1 MPVAL
6 VGVACR
12 FPGGKDT
19 EEFWVTLSEGVDAI
33 TRVPVDRWDADE
45 LYDNNPGAPGKLVTK
60 EGGFLAHIDLFDPEV
75 FAISAREA
83 QQMDPQNRLLLEV
96 TMEALLQGRQQ
107 PGVLAGSD
115 AGVFVGAAG
124 ASDYSKLASLYG
136 GALGLTEAA
145 SARISHAFKLDGPSV
160 SVDTSE

>member
-33 TRVPVDRWDADE
+33 TRVPVERWDADE

-83 QQMDPQNRLLLEV
+83 QQMDPQNRETRV
-96 TMEALLQGRQQ
+96 DERRTDEYDQNAIRERRWNPYGPDGPMGRQ
-107 PGVLAGSD
+107 
-115 AGVFVGAAG
+115 
-124 ASDYSKLASLYG
+124 
-136 GALGLTEAA
+136 
-145 SARISHAFKLDGPSV
+145 
-160 SVDTSE
+160 